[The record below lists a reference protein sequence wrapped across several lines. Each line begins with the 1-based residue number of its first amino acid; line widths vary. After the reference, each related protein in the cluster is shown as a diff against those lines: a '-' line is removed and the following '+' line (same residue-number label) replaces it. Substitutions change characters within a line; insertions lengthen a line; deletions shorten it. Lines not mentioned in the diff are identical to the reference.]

1 MPRGSFQF
9 QPGFITM
16 ERVRVLTEANSGTLR
31 AQKLNDTG
39 ASGQITVSILKHAH
53 IPAVGATGI
62 IAYTP
67 IGNELRAYW
76 IDEEVLNSEQAQSN
90 IDRGNSSDEIF
101 FTNNDNTASL
111 KVSKNLIQITNPST
125 QIASDQQAFTLVHS
139 GQLNVRM
146 NSSLIEA
153 RNERNIFRLGQNS
166 TISTETEL
174 SVQGTSGLNLKTNGS
189 LIISSGV
196 QNPNESNDLSRLGS
210 INTLIIKA
218 SDARV
223 AVGGIANMDA
233 GAFTLNVTSRRLLEP
248 GTSTTFKLNVVQ
260 GDAMVTLGTGN
271 FDLNALGPTSFTS
284 MTAGSFST
292 GLYSRLKMTRL
303 YGEFRNFVSG
313 LVAEVKVQRGDV
325 EINATKGFTA
335 DAKASFELNTKGT
348 GKINTIGKL
357 DITATGMM
365 NLESSAIMSVSALML
380 KMQDARMINLGS
392 PRVAAPNP
400 SMSGGWCAIAMCPF
414 AMTPHCGDILV
425 G

>member
-1 MPRGSFQF
+1 MPQGNFQF
-9 QPGFITM
+9 RPGFMTI
-16 ERVRVLTEANSGTLR
+16 ERVRVLTEASGGTLR
-31 AQKLNDTG
+31 AQKLNDTSH
-39 ASGQITVSILKHAH
+39 SGQITVSVLKHAH
-53 IPAVGATGI
+53 IPAVGAIGI
-62 IAYTP
+62 IAYVP
-67 IGNELRAYW
+67 VGKDNRAYW
-76 IDEEVLNSEQAQSN
+76 IDEEVLSSEQAQN
-90 IDRGNSSDEIF
+90 NTDRGNPRDEIF

-111 KVSKNLIQITNPST
+111 KVSKNLIQATNPSI
-125 QIASDQQAFTLVHS
+125 QISSDQQAFTLVHGS
-139 GQLNVRM
+139 MNVRL

-153 RNERNIFRLGQNS
+153 KNERNIFRLGQNS
-166 TISTETEL
+166 AISTTTDL
-174 SVQGTSGLNLKTNGS
+174 SIQGTGGLNLKTNGS

-196 QNPNESNDLSRLGS
+196 QNPDQSNDLNRLGS
-210 INTLIIKA
+210 INTFILKT
-218 SDARV
+218 SDARI
-223 AVGGIANMDA
+223 AIGGIANVDA

-248 GTSTTFKLNVVQ
+248 GSSTTFKLNVVQ

-271 FDLNALGPTSFTS
+271 FDLNALGPTSFAS

-292 GLYSRLKMTRL
+292 GLYSRIKLTRL
-303 YGEFRNFVSG
+303 YGEYRNFVSG

-348 GKINTIGKL
+348 GKINTTGKL

-365 NLESSAIMSVSALML
+365 NLESSAIMSISAMML
-380 KMQDARMINLGS
+380 KMQDARLINLGS